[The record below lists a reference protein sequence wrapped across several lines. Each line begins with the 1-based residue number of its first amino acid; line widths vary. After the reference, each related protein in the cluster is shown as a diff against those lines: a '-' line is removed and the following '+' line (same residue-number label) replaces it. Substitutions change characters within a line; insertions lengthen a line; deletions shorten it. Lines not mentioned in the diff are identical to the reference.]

1 MTETKKT
8 AMFFKALFV
17 SVLTITALVFSVSAQ
32 TNKATLSGSVTDTQG
47 AVITDADVKVTNTAT
62 GQVRETKTNSE
73 GFYEVPLLDIG
84 TYIVTVSK
92 TGFQTVKRENI
103 VLQTATE
110 TTADVQLSAGEVTT
124 EVTVTAEAP
133 LVQSETSDRGSV
145 VSGRE
150 VTELPLSGRNFTQL
164 ATLTPGVV
172 RATNTGIGEARN
184 FNNGDPRSGNGG
196 PGGSNENGSTET
208 SRFAR
213 SGGASISA
221 NGQRS
226 SNNNFSLDGV
236 DNNEPQFGT
245 IGVFTN
251 PDSIA
256 EFKVSTSI
264 PPAEIGR
271 AAGAVITVT
280 TKSGG
285 NDFSGS
291 LYYYGQ
297 NSALNAYSPVLK
309 TKLGEQANM
318 ANPNP
323 LQVAAFRKTAQQ
335 IHEFGGTIGGPII
348 RNRTFFFFDYLGQR
362 NNLPFPS
369 DTTVP
374 TTGARTGNFSDFT
387 GAILDPRT
395 GAAFPGNIIPTARI
409 NPVGQK
415 YLQAFPNPTRAI
427 QNPEGRLDCCG
438 GRPNFFT
445 QRANREEI
453 NNYRVRLDHKFND
466 KNSINGSFNEQ
477 RLQNVRANLFPG
489 NIPTAGFGAG
499 EERGNTRSVT
509 LNDVHIFNP
518 TTLNEFRFGFT
529 QIQISIFN
537 CGVGGACGV
546 SPTFS
551 RDIGIPN
558 SNDGSIEA
566 SGGVLMGAF
575 GTGFQEFT
583 GDGGLF
589 QVKSKNP
596 YFADTVTLI
605 RGNHTIKTGFELRL
619 RYLNTI
625 DGGRAGNLK
634 GQFQY
639 GGNGPALGFNPA
651 CPAGSGTSSNPN
663 GDPNLP
669 INWTCYV
676 RPDGVPYG
684 GTGNATANILLG
696 LPALNVGKGSVA
708 GGPFN
713 LRSQEWGF
721 FVQDDWKVNDR
732 LTLNLGLRYDL
743 FTPSTEKDGR
753 LSLYDVD
760 QRKIIVANGGGD
772 SIVETDKNNFGPRI
786 GFSYA
791 VNKEKSLILRGG
803 YGLLYTLDATD
814 YPPGIR
820 NAPFSSSRAF
830 DQIDWGGANGNQRVL
845 GNFGIATGPPPVP
858 AASDPNNIPNDLSV
872 YALDLK
878 QKTGLVNQFQL
889 SLQYQFARNYSLDV
903 AYVGNR
909 SSNLLYST
917 NIGSGGLGIAR
928 NRAGNALGTAI
939 LYTNGAKS
947 QYDSMQVQLQRRFSG
962 GVQGQLSYT
971 WSHTL
976 DNSTGVFSG
985 LGDQRTSR
993 QGPIDPRT
1001 LDSDWG
1007 NSSLDTRHLLSTNWI
1022 IDLPFGKN
1030 KKFSTNN
1037 AVGDAIIGGWQMNWI
1052 VSARSGLPFSVVTTD
1067 GGLGRP
1073 SLIGD
1078 PYANVPKG
1086 KLLNRAAFSDSVG
1099 ITSFTNAAGNTIR
1112 YGNLGRNTFRGPSL
1126 LFADMSLF
1134 KNGDITEDWR
1144 YQFGIEFYNV
1154 FNRANY
1160 TVPNNN
1166 YADAGGFGDI
1176 KYNAYA
1182 GRVIQY
1188 RFKLLF

>member
-1 MTETKKT
+1 MI
-8 AMFFKALFV
+8 FKACFV
-17 SVLTITALVFSVSAQ
+17 SVLMMVALVFSVSAQ
-32 TNKATLSGSVTDTQG
+32 TNKATLSGTVTDSQG
-47 AVITDADVKVTNTAT
+47 AVVTDANVKVTNTTT
-62 GQVRETKTNSE
+62 GAVRETTTNSD

-84 TYIVTVSK
+84 TYTVSVSK
-92 TGFQTVKRENI
+92 TGFQSVKRENV

-110 TTADVQLSAGEVTT
+110 TSADVQLAAGEITT

-133 LVQSETSDRGSV
+133 LVQTETSDRGSI

-172 RATNTGIGEARN
+172 RANNTGVGEARG
-184 FNNGDPRSGNGG
+184 FNNGDARAGNGG

-213 SGGASISA
+213 SGGGSISA

-226 SNNNFSLDGV
+226 TNNNFSLDGV
-236 DNNEPQFGT
+236 DNNESQFGT

-256 EFKVSTSI
+256 EFKVSTSV

-271 AAGAVITVT
+271 AAGAVVTVT

-309 TKLGEQANM
+309 TKLAEQLNV

-323 LQVAAFRKTAQQ
+323 LQVDAFRKSVQQ
-335 IHEFGGTIGGPII
+335 IHEFGGTLGGPII
-348 RNRTFFFFDYLGQR
+348 KNRTFFFFDYLGQR

-374 TTGARTGNFSDFT
+374 TTNSRSGNFTDYPT
-387 GAILDPRT
+387 ILDPRT
-395 GAAFPGNIIPTARI
+395 GVAFPGNIIPSSRI
-409 NPVGQK
+409 SSVGQK
-415 YLQAFPNPTRAI
+415 YLQAFPSPTRNIFNPT
-427 QNPEGRLDCCG
+427 GRLDCCG
-438 GRPNFFT
+438 NAPNYFT

-453 NNYRVRLDHKFND
+453 NNYRIRIDHKFND
-466 KNSINGSFNEQ
+466 ANSINGSFNEQ
-477 RLQNVRANLFPG
+477 RLNNVRANLFPG

-499 EERGNTRSVT
+499 EERGNTRSIT
-509 LNDVHIFNP
+509 LSDVHIFNP
-518 TTLNEFRFGFT
+518 TTLNEFRFGLS

-537 CGVGGACGV
+537 CGVGGSCGV
-546 SPTFS
+546 SPTFAQ
-551 RDIGIPN
+551 DIGIPN
-558 SNDGSIEA
+558 SNDGSVEA
-566 SGGVLMGAF
+566 SGGALIGAF
-575 GTGFQEFT
+575 NTGFQEFT

-605 RGNHTIKTGFELRL
+605 RGNHTFKTGFELRL

-625 DGGRAGNLK
+625 DGGRSGNLK

-639 GGNGPALGFNPA
+639 GDNGPARGFNPA
-651 CPAGSGTSSNPN
+651 CPVGSGTNSP
-663 GDPNLP
+663 GTDPNLP
-669 INWTCYV
+669 ANWTCFV

-696 LPALNVGKGSVA
+696 LPALNVGKGSVS

-753 LSLYDVD
+753 LSLFNVE
-760 QRKIIVANGGGD
+760 QRKVVVASGGGD
-772 SIVETDKNNFGPRI
+772 AIVSTDKNNFGPRI

-791 VNKEKSLILRGG
+791 VNKEKTLVLRGG

-820 NAPFSSSRAF
+820 NAPFSSSTAF
-830 DQIDWGGANGNQRVL
+830 DQIDWGSGRVTGVYGL
-845 GNFGIATGPPPVP
+845 ATGPPPVP
-858 AASDPNNIPNDLSV
+858 AASDPNNIPAGLNV
-872 YALDLK
+872 YALDPQ
-878 QKTGLVNQFQL
+878 QKNGQVSQFQL
-889 SLQYQFARNYSLDV
+889 SLQYQFAKNYSIDIG
-903 AYVGNR
+903 YVGNR

-917 NIGSGGLGIAR
+917 NIGSGGSALAR
-928 NRAGNALGTAI
+928 NAAGAYLGTAI
-939 LYTNGAKS
+939 LYTNGSKS
-947 QYDSMQVQLQRRFSG
+947 QYDGMQFQLQRRFAN
-962 GVQGQLSYT
+962 GVQGQVSYT

-976 DNSTGVFSG
+976 DNATGVFNG

-993 QGPIDPRT
+993 QGSIDPRT
-1001 LDSDWG
+1001 IDSDFG
-1007 NSSLDTRHLLSTNWI
+1007 NSSLDTRHLLSSNWI
-1022 IDLPFGKN
+1022 IDLPFGKE
-1030 KKFSTNN
+1030 KKFDTGNKVGN
-1037 AVGDAIIGGWQMNWI
+1037 AIVGGWQMNWI
-1052 VSARSGLPFSVVTTD
+1052 VSARSGFPFSVVTNQD
-1067 GGLGRP
+1067 GLGRP

-1078 PYANVPKG
+1078 PYANVPNG
-1086 KLLNRAAFSDSVG
+1086 RILNPAAFSNTVG

-1126 LFADMSLF
+1126 FFADTSLF
-1134 KNGDITEDWR
+1134 KNGNLTEKWR
-1144 YQFGIEFYNV
+1144 YQLGIEFYNV

-1160 TVPNNN
+1160 TIPANNISDGN
-1166 YADAGGFGDI
+1166 FGEL

-1182 GRVIQY
+1182 GRVVQY

>member
-1 MTETKKT
+1 
-8 AMFFKALFV
+8 MFFKALFV
-17 SVLTITALVFSVSAQ
+17 SVLTMMALIFSVSAQ
-32 TNKATLSGSVTDTQG
+32 TNKATLSGTVTDTQG
-47 AVITDADVKVTNTAT
+47 AVVTDANVKVTNTAT
-62 GQVRETKTNSE
+62 GQVRETTTNSE
-73 GFYEVPLLDIG
+73 GYYEVPLLDVG
-84 TYIVTVSK
+84 AYTVTVSK

-103 VLQTATE
+103 VLQTATQ
-110 TTADVQLSAGEVTT
+110 TSADVQLSAGEITT

-133 LVQSETSDRGSV
+133 LVQTETSDRGSI

-172 RATNTGIGEARN
+172 RANNTGVGEARG
-184 FNNGDPRSGNGG
+184 FNNGDARAGNGG
-196 PGGSNENGSTET
+196 PGGSNENGSSET

-213 SGGASISA
+213 SGGGSISA

-256 EFKVSTSI
+256 EFKVSTSV

-271 AAGAVITVT
+271 AAGAVVTVT

-309 TKLGEQANM
+309 TKLAEQANV

-323 LQVAAFRKTAQQ
+323 LQVAAFKKSVQQ
-335 IHEFGGTIGGPII
+335 IHEFGGTFGGPII
-348 RNRTFFFFDYLGQR
+348 KNRTFFFFDYLGQR

-374 TTGARTGNFSDFT
+374 TVGSRSGNFTDYPT
-387 GAILDPRT
+387 ILDPRT
-395 GAAFPGNIIPTARI
+395 GLPFAGNIIPTSRI
-409 NPVGQK
+409 NSVGQK
-415 YLQAFPNPTRAI
+415 YLQSFPNPTRTI
-427 QNPEGRLDCCG
+427 FNPTGRLDCCG
-438 GRPNFFT
+438 NTPNFFT

-453 NNYRVRLDHKFND
+453 NNYRVRLDHKFSD
-466 KNSINGSFNEQ
+466 ANSINGSFNEQ
-477 RLQNVRANLFPG
+477 RLKTVRANLFPG

-518 TTLNEFRFGFT
+518 TTLNEFRFGLT

-546 SPTFS
+546 SPTFAQ
-551 RDIGIPN
+551 DIGIPN
-558 SNDGSIEA
+558 ANDGSVEA

-575 GTGFQEFT
+575 NTGFQEFT

-605 RGNHTIKTGFELRL
+605 RNNHTIKTGFELRL

-639 GGNGPALGFNPA
+639 GDNGPATGPNPA
-651 CPAGSGTSSNPN
+651 CPAGSGTAAA
-663 GDPNLP
+663 
-669 INWTCYV
+669 CFV
-676 RPDGVPYG
+676 RPDGIPFG

-696 LPALNVGKGSVA
+696 LPALNVGKGSIA

-753 LSLYDVD
+753 LSLFNID
-760 QRKIIVANGGGD
+760 QRKVIVASGAGD
-772 SIVETDKNNFGPRI
+772 SIVKTDKNNFGPRI

-791 VNKEKSLILRGG
+791 VNKEKTLVVRGG

-820 NAPFSSSRAF
+820 NAPFSSSTAF
-830 DQIDWGGANGNQRVL
+830 DQIDWGSGRVS
-845 GNFGIATGPPPVP
+845 GIYGIAGGPPPVP
-858 AASDPNNIPNDLSV
+858 AASDPNNIPAGLNV
-872 YALDLK
+872 YALDPQ
-878 QKTGLVNQFQL
+878 QKNGQVNQFQL
-889 SLQYQFARNYSLDV
+889 SLQYQFSKNYSIDV

-909 SSNLLYST
+909 SKNLLYST
-917 NIGSGGLGIAR
+917 NIGSGGSALAR
-928 NRAGNALGTAI
+928 NAAGQFLGTAI
-939 LYTNGAKS
+939 LYTNGSKS
-947 QYDSMQVQLQRRFSG
+947 QYDGLQVQLQRRFAS
-962 GVQGQLSYT
+962 GVQGQISYT

-976 DNSTGVFSG
+976 DNATGVFSG

-993 QGPIDPRT
+993 QGSIDPRNI
-1001 LDSDWG
+1001 DSDFG
-1007 NSSLDTRHLLSTNWI
+1007 NSSLDTRHLVSSNWI
-1022 IDLPFGKN
+1022 IDLPFGKG
-1030 KKFSTNN
+1030 KKFDSGNTVAN
-1037 AVGDAIIGGWQMNWI
+1037 AVIGGWQMNWI
-1052 VSARSGLPFSVVTTD
+1052 LSARSGLPFSVVTNQD
-1067 GGLGRP
+1067 GLGRP

-1078 PYANVPKG
+1078 PYANVPQG
-1086 KLLNRAAFSDSVG
+1086 RLLNPAAFSNTLG

-1112 YGNLGRNTFRGPSL
+1112 YGNLGRNTFRGKNL
-1126 LFADMSLF
+1126 YFADMSLF
-1134 KNGDITEDWR
+1134 KNGGITEQWR
-1144 YQFGIEFYNV
+1144 YQLGIEFYNV

-1160 TVPNNN
+1160 TIPANNISDGN
-1166 YADAGGFGDI
+1166 FGEI

-1182 GRVIQY
+1182 GRVVQY